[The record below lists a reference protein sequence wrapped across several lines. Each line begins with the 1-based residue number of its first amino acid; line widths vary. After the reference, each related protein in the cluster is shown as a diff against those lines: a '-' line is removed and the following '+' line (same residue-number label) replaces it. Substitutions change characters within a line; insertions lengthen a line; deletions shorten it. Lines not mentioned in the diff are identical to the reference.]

1 MDVMKTYS
9 EKLRDPRWQRK
20 RLEILQRDNFTCR
33 DCHAKDKTLHVHHC
47 LYEKG
52 DPWET
57 DDRFLLTLCEGCHES
72 RQLLEDDARKALGII
87 MSEMVRDGSHSGI
100 DDLLGF
106 VTSLTKAASGES
118 RYLAVQD
125 GHSYEYDSDIRWF
138 RYACD
143 NPEFQEG
150 YSYITGSTVKWDEV
164 NSRRAI
170 EGAIG

>member
-57 DDRFLLTLCEGCHES
+57 DDRFLLTLCEECHKS
-72 RQLLEDDARKALGII
+72 RQLLEDGARLALGTL
-87 MSEMVRDGSHSGI
+87 MSGMVRDGSHSGF

-106 VTSLTKAASGES
+106 AASLARATENDN
-118 RYLAVQD
+118 RYLHVVD
-125 GHSYEYDSDIRWF
+125 GHELDYLSDHRWF

-143 NPEFQEG
+143 NPEFQTA
-150 YSYITGSTVKWDEV
+150 YSYVTDSDIDWDSI
-164 NSRRAI
+164 NTRRA
-170 EGAIG
+170 AVPD